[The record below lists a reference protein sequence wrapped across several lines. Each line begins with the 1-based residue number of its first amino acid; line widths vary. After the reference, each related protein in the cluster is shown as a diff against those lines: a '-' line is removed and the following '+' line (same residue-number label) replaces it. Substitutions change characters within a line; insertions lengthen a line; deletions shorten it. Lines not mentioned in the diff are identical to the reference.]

1 MAALR
6 RAEDLGR
13 AAIRTGFDLE
23 RPTFAMTASNSRA
36 ANRNGTAFGL
46 SDVLMLAAVL
56 MWGINFSLIK
66 VALRDMSPGG
76 FNGLR
81 LILTSVLFL
90 AVAAASRARF
100 RFERGDLLKLA
111 AIGIVGNA
119 VYQIVFIRGVS
130 LTSASNTSL
139 ILSMSPLFVALL
151 SAALRIERIHWAAWL
166 GIVVSVGGLYL
177 VIAGRAGGLDFSSGH
192 FQGDL
197 LIFAGALFWASYT
210 VFSKPFLERMSPLQ
224 FSAVT
229 VWAGALVYV
238 PYAAPDIMAVDWSKF
253 TALDALL
260 ILLSSLFGFVIGYLI
275 WYNSVKKVGN
285 AKTAIYS
292 NLTPVFTAL
301 FAAPLLGESFRL
313 LQVAGAVVIL
323 AGVYLTRSGYRYFV
337 SSRTK

>member
-1 MAALR
+1 
-6 RAEDLGR
+6 
-13 AAIRTGFDLE
+13 
-23 RPTFAMTASNSRA
+23 MTAPTPRA
-36 ANRNGTAFGL
+36 ANGNGPAFGS
-46 SDVLMLAAVL
+46 SDALMLAAVV
-56 MWGINFSLIK
+56 MWGINFAIIK
-66 VALRDMSPGG
+66 FALRDMAPGG

-90 AVAAASRARF
+90 IVVLVSRERF

-111 AIGIVGNA
+111 AVGIVGNA
-119 VYQIVFIRGVS
+119 LYQIVFIRGVS

-139 ILSMSPLFVALL
+139 ILSTSPLFVALL
-151 SAALRIERIHWAAWL
+151 SAVLRIERIHWAAWL
-166 GIVVSVGGLYL
+166 GILVSVGGLYL
-177 VIAGRAGGLDFSSGH
+177 VIAGRAGGLDVASGH
-192 FQGDL
+192 FRGDL
-197 LIFAGALFWASYT
+197 LVFSGALFWASYT
-210 VFSKPFLERMSPLQ
+210 VFSKPFLDRMSPLQ

-238 PYAAPDIMAVDWSKF
+238 PYAAPDIRAVRWAAF

-260 ILLSSLFGFVIGYLI
+260 ILLSALFGFVLGYLI

-301 FAAPLLGESFRL
+301 FAALLLGESFRAV
-313 LQVAGAVVIL
+313 QIAGAAVIL
-323 AGVYLTRSGYRYFV
+323 AGVYLTRSGYRYFL